1 MEKEKETDTQ
11 LESCGCNVTAQFQAR
26 LHQLKVIHT
35 CALLLR
41 LGTDPPSSM
50 PPGASH
56 LWSHAAAGSEDRL
69 CGNPAERR
77 CCVKSVPAAAGS
89 FQCCTD
95 YPTVLGTASLGLRCS
110 QADALRQGRLSSPP
124 LGMPPATRFC
134 FRTLNTGTSISQ
146 LSFCVNFSSACAE
159 IGNHLEPNPM

>member
-1 MEKEKETDTQ
+1 
-11 LESCGCNVTAQFQAR
+11 
-26 LHQLKVIHT
+26 
-35 CALLLR
+35 
-41 LGTDPPSSM
+41 M

-89 FQCCTD
+89 FHRCTD
-95 YPTVLGTASLGLRCS
+95 YLTVPGTALLGLRCS
-110 QADALRQGRLSSPP
+110 KADVLRPGRLSSPP

-134 FRTLNTGTSISQ
+134 LRTLKLGLQ
-146 LSFCVNFSSACAE
+146 FHSFLFV
-159 IGNHLEPNPM
+159 